1 MFNQP
6 KTISP
11 ETGTYTSRFPKDP
24 ICGII
29 LSTNILYKRDMS
41 TASWAGLDT
50 VTLTYIAPP
59 SQQSSR
65 TSEDYEDTLRVP

>member
-1 MFNQP
+1 VELFFRQ
-6 KTISP
+6 I
-11 ETGTYTSRFPKDP
+11 Y
-24 ICGII
+24 
-29 LSTNILYKRDMS
+29 STKRDMS